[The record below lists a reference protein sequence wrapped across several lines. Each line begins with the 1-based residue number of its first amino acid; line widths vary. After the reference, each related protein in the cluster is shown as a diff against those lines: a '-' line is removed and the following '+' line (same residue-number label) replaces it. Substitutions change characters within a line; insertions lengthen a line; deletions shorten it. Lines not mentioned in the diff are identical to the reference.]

1 MTPIEIKFNRFSYLI
16 PIPFV
21 LLLMWLF
28 YKFVLTEP
36 QEPIEDK
43 TFIYVAYAILTV
55 GSFLVLNFAWR
66 FITAPVV
73 FRMDDQGIIYNP
85 AGVTTGLI
93 NWHEISDVNETNMKV
108 VRGDAP
114 VYQTV
119 LAVKLKDPDA
129 FRKKYNILLEKMLQ
143 LGNKMYDADIIIES
157 KVLGNKY
164 DVVKEE
170 MRRRIPLSFLK

>member
-1 MTPIEIKFNRFSYLI
+1 LAPVEIKFNRFSYLI

-36 QEPIEDK
+36 QEPIKNK
-43 TFIYVAYAILTV
+43 TFIFIAYAILAV

-73 FRMDDQGIIYNP
+73 FRMDDNGIVYNP
-85 AGVTTGLI
+85 AGVATGLI
-93 NWHEISDVNETNMKV
+93 SWHEISDVNEANMKV

-114 VYQTV
+114 V
-119 LAVKLKDPDA
+119 LSDG
-129 FRKKYNILLEKMLQ
+129 I
-143 LGNKMYDADIIIES
+143 GN
-157 KVLGNKY
+157 
-164 DVVKEE
+164 
-170 MRRRIPLSFLK
+170 